1 LARGFSPTR
10 SLTRFANLEPKI
22 GVDDLEPE
30 AKCKSV
36 LPLKRSSLLPNCG
49 CTCSREFLEA
59 ILAIATTL
67 KPVNQSPLVLI
78 VEDEPDIADLLEAYL
93 RREAFRTERA
103 SDGPSAVQLHLAAR
117 PDLVLLD
124 VNLPEF
130 DGFEVLRRIRET
142 APTPVI
148 MLTALNEDLDKLLGL
163 KLGADDYVVKPFSP
177 LEVVARVKAVLRR
190 VGSQVSAPPLRI
202 ANLELDPVAVRVRVA
217 GSPLDVTMTEYRI
230 LEHFMRHPNR
240 AFTRTELLEVALPD
254 SDALERVIDTHLGN
268 LRKKLEAAGMPDII
282 QTVRGLGFRLCLE

>member
-1 LARGFSPTR
+1 MCGSRFKRNSEKIQDSNKIDGQDCFCTVSRG
-10 SLTRFANLEPKI
+10 
-22 GVDDLEPE
+22 
-30 AKCKSV
+30 
-36 LPLKRSSLLPNCG
+36 
-49 CTCSREFLEA
+49 FLEA
-59 ILAIATTL
+59 ILAIAATL
-67 KPVNQSPLVLI
+67 KPVKPSPLVLI

-93 RREAFRTERA
+93 RREDFRTERA
-103 SDGPSAVQLHLAAR
+103 SDGSSAVALHRAAR

-142 APTPVI
+142 AQTPVI
-148 MLTALNEDLDKLLGL
+148 MLTALSEDLDKLLGL

-190 VGSQVSAPPLRI
+190 LGSQAGSKPLRI

-217 GSPLDVTMTEYRI
+217 GNRLDVTMTEYRI

-240 AFTRTELLEVALPD
+240 AFSRAELLEVALPD

-268 LRKKLEAAGMPDII
+268 LRKKLGLAGMPEII

>member
-1 LARGFSPTR
+1 M
-10 SLTRFANLEPKI
+10 
-22 GVDDLEPE
+22 
-30 AKCKSV
+30 
-36 LPLKRSSLLPNCG
+36 
-49 CTCSREFLEA
+49 
-59 ILAIATTL
+59 AIAFKL
-67 KPVNQSPLVLI
+67 KAVNQSPLVLI

-93 RREAFRTERA
+93 RREQFRTERA
-103 SDGPSAVQLHLAAR
+103 SDGSSAVALHRAAR

-130 DGFEVLRRIRET
+130 DGFEVLRKIRET
-142 APTPVI
+142 AQTPVI
-148 MLTALNEDLDKLLGL
+148 MLTALSEDLDKLLGL

-190 VGSQVSAPPLRI
+190 VGLQAATQPLRLST
-202 ANLELDPVAVRVRVA
+202 LELDPLAVRVRVA
-217 GSPLDVTMTEYRI
+217 GNPLDVTMTEYRI

-268 LRKKLEAAGMPDII
+268 LRKKLELAGMPDVI
-282 QTVRGLGFRLCLE
+282 QTVRGMGFRLCLE

>member
-1 LARGFSPTR
+1 MFGKM
-10 SLTRFANLEPKI
+10 TRFRQVGFVKI
-22 GVDDLEPE
+22 
-30 AKCKSV
+30 S
-36 LPLKRSSLLPNCG
+36 CG
-49 CTCSREFLEA
+49 FLGA
-59 ILAIATTL
+59 ILVKTL
-67 KPVNQSPLVLI
+67 KLQAVNQAPLVLI

-103 SDGPSAVQLHLAAR
+103 TDGASAVRLHRSVR

-130 DGFEVLRRIRET
+130 DGFEVLRKIRET

-148 MLTALNEDLDKLLGL
+148 LVTALSQDLDKLLGL

-190 VGSQVSAPPLRI
+190 VGTQASAQPLRL
-202 ANLELDPVAVRVRVA
+202 ADLELDPVAVRVLVA
-217 GSPLDVTMTEYRI
+217 GVRLEVTITEYRI
-230 LEHFMRHPNR
+230 LEHLLRWPNR
-240 AFTRTELLEVALPD
+240 AFSRAELLAVALPD

-268 LRKKLEAAGMPDII
+268 LRKKLGAAGMPEII
-282 QTVRGLGFRLCLE
+282 QTVRGIGFRLWLE